1 MNYTGRPDYT
11 AAEPTNKIKMHIH
24 VHDIY
29 LHGITVFMG
38 FFAMLNPVGNL
49 PVFLG
54 MVQDFDQKTQK
65 RVAFKAVLV
74 AFIIIATFSILG
86 NLIFRMFGITL
97 PAFQIAGGIIVFIIG
112 FQMLNAKE
120 NPIHAQT
127 PEEKENMTKV
137 AEDMA
142 ISPLGIPLL
151 AGPGTISTAMNFVG
165 VEKSVLNVVLVVVI
179 FGIMCLITYILFVSA
194 RVIAVKINPGLLKVV
209 SRIMGLILAVIAV
222 QMIINGV
229 EGTIELFGK

>member
-1 MNYTGRPDYT
+1 MN
-11 AAEPTNKIKMHIH
+11 IH
-24 VHDIY
+24 DLY

-38 FFAMLNPVGNL
+38 FFAMLNPIGNL

-54 MVQDFDQKTQK
+54 MVQEFDAKTQK
-65 RVAFKAVLV
+65 RVAARAVLA
-74 AFIIIATFSILG
+74 AFIIITVFTVFGHI
-86 NLIFRMFGITL
+86 IFRMFGITL

-120 NPIHAQT
+120 NHIHSQT
-127 PEEKENMTKV
+127 PEEVELRNQE
-137 AEDMA
+137 AHDMA

-165 VEKSVLNVVLVVVI
+165 VEKSILNVILVIAI
-179 FGIMCLITYILFVSA
+179 FGLMCLITYLLFIYSRKLA
-194 RVIAVKINPGLLKVV
+194 EKIGPSMLKVV

-222 QMIINGV
+222 QMLINGI
-229 EGTIELFGK
+229 EGTIKLFPLA